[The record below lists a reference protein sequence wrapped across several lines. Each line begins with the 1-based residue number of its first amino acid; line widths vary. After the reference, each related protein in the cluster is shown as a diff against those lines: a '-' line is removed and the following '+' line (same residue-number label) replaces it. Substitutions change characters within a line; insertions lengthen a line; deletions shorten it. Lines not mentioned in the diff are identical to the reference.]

1 MSIVLFKLKE
11 LLFKT
16 LLTNWQCH
24 SNWNHKVYEIVMRNL
39 NQAKSTPTGDV
50 IPLL

>member
-1 MSIVLFKLKE
+1 
-11 LLFKT
+11 
-16 LLTNWQCH
+16 
-24 SNWNHKVYEIVMRNL
+24 VYEIVMRNL